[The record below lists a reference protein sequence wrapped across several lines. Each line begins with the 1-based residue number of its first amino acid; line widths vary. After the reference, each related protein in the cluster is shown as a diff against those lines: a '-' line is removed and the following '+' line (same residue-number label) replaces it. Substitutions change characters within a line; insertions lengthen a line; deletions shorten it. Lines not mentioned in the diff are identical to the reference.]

1 MTTCKK
7 MHIQMPK
14 NAYDHAKKCTCT
26 CKIMHMHMQKN
37 AYAHANECTY
47 ICIFSCILKFYLN
60 NNKNIVII
68 MCDRIIII
76 LISF

>member
-7 MHIQMPK
+7 MHIQMQK

-47 ICIFSCILKFYLN
+47 ICIFSCILKFYW
-60 NNKNIVII
+60 KDITKQGNIREWGEGLE
-68 MCDRIIII
+68 DG
-76 LISF
+76 